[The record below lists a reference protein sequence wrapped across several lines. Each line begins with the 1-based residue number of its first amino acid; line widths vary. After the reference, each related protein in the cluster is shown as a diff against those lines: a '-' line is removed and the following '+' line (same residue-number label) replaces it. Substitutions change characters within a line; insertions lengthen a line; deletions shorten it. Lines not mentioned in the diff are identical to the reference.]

1 MSNLEKDGFIAE
13 EASMSNPLNI
23 TTAAFD
29 GLREVTTAPLWQYDY
44 GQILQITGLD
54 LPQAFEV
61 HFSNSRKSGETITQ
75 IGTDNQVTIPD
86 MYLTSGADIYAF
98 VFLHDGTDDGET
110 EYVIKIP
117 VRERPEPSDIEP
129 TPEQQDAITEAIAA
143 LNVAVTQTGEDKEA
157 TAALAEAAAASSL
170 IATQA
175 AQSAQG
181 SATSASASATTA
193 TDAAATATQ
202 KAGEAAQSAS
212 EAESARA
219 SARNYAASASDSAGD
234 ADTAKTAAQSAA
246 QTATAKASEAST
258 SATSASGSASAASA
272 LASAASGSATSA
284 ANSATAAATSASTAS
299 TKASEA
305 TTAAQIATTKA
316 GEASTSA
323 STATSAKDTAVSA
336 SQTATTKATEA
347 TTAAATA
354 TSAKTDAVAA
364 NTAAQSAKTAAQTAQ
379 QGAETARDAVQSS
392 AAQITTNAEDIT
404 QLKEDLTVVSEKVSA
419 IEEAEGLHKYGVSG
433 IGQSASALT
442 RIWDSVGM
450 TAQVGTDGD
459 NSNVVNNFDDVTPF
473 NRRKCV
479 GHWVLHDGRPQFV
492 VEAYLGD
499 EDYAEDGTKGD
510 YVAVECPRAYYYN
523 KDGILGVSAHHYP
536 GWKPFDIFCHN
547 HNEEETFEF
556 AYLPAYSLAVKDGHG
571 VSLPD
576 LDNAQGG
583 YKALFDVARTYNNA
597 DVKGFAMLEPWAV
610 NFYEWA
616 LQTVEFA
623 KQVPTDI
630 MKGCLSLRSNDADT
644 VVFLDATH
652 VLCNNYY
659 ASRVTGQ
666 YIAITPS
673 GTGQTSYTYQAT
685 HKVISVIRCDASGNE
700 SPNGAYQK
708 LEVEDLGKEYLTYDT
723 TGATTYALA
732 ARPYRTGACNGVSTP
747 SGSPVS
753 NTDGYHP
760 CRYRYRENPWGNQYR
775 TIGDLFNKRVAV
787 GDDYKLEWY
796 YLPDPSKIVTP
807 SDNITLPGD
816 DYVKLDVETSVA
828 NYANGWIKSRQYADE
843 YPDLWIPG
851 ATTGGSDSTYY
862 AVSASLV
869 NSSAV
874 RACRFGGTW
883 YYGYVYLFASTNL
896 GASSARYG
904 GDLCFPQ

>member
-1 MSNLEKDGFIAE
+1 MSKYIGDVSAYAYAVSKGYTGTE
-13 EASMSNPLNI
+13 EE
-23 TTAAFD
+23 F
-29 GLREVTTAPLWQYDY
+29 
-44 GQILQITGLD
+44 
-54 LPQAFEV
+54 
-61 HFSNSRKSGETITQ
+61 
-75 IGTDNQVTIPD
+75 
-86 MYLTSGADIYAF
+86 
-98 VFLHDGTDDGET
+98 
-110 EYVIKIP
+110 
-117 VRERPEPSDIEP
+117 
-129 TPEQQDAITEAIAA
+129 AA
-143 LNVAVTQTGEDKEA
+143 LMADYADVGQRAEDA
-157 TAALAEAAAASSL
+157 
-170 IATQA
+170 
-175 AQSAQG
+175 
-181 SATSASASATTA
+181 
-193 TDAAATATQ
+193 
-202 KAGEAAQSAS
+202 
-212 EAESARA
+212 AESALNSKT
-219 SARNYAASASDSAGD
+219 SAQ
-234 ADTAKTAAQSAA
+234 TAA
-246 QTATAKASEAST
+246 QTATTKASEAST

-272 LASAASGSATSA
+272 SASAASGSATSA
-284 ANSATAAATSASTAS
+284 ANSATAASGSATAAAGSATTAS

-305 TTAAQIATTKA
+305 
-316 GEASTSA
+316 SA
-323 STATSAKDTAVSA
+323 SA
-336 SQTATTKATEA
+336 
-347 TTAAATA
+347 
-354 TSAKTDAVAA
+354 
-364 NTAAQSAKTAAQTAQ
+364 TAAQTAQ
-379 QGAETARDAVQSS
+379 TAAEAAQSAAETAQGKAEDAKGEAETTAQSIAAS
-392 AAQITTNAEDIT
+392 AAQIATNTADIT
-404 QLKEDLTVVSEKVSA
+404 QLKSDLSALNIKVDDI
-419 IEEAEGLHKYGVSG
+419 IETEGLKKYGVSG
-433 IGQSASALT
+433 VGQSASALT

-459 NSNVVNNFDDVTPF
+459 NSNVVNNFDDVIPF

-523 KDGILGVSAHHYP
+523 KDGILGVSAHHYS

-556 AYLPAYSLAVKDGHG
+556 AYLPAYNLAVKDGHG
-571 VSLPD
+571 VSLPN

-623 KQVPTDI
+623 KQVPIDI

-673 GTGQTSYTYQAT
+673 GTGHTSYIYQAT
-685 HKVISVIRCDASGNE
+685 HKVISAIRCDASGNE

-760 CRYRYRENPWGNQYR
+760 CKYRHRENPWGNQYH

-851 ATTGGSDSTYY
+851 ATTGGSGSTYY

-869 NSSAV
+869 SSYDV
-874 RACRFGGTW
+874 RACRFGGYWNAGNVHLT
-883 YYGYVYLFASTNL
+883 AAANL
-896 GASSARYG
+896 GYSAAISG

>member
-1 MSNLEKDGFIAE
+1 MSKYIGDVSAYAYAVSKGYTGTEEEFAE
-13 EASMSNPLNI
+13 LMA
-23 TTAAFD
+23 
-29 GLREVTTAPLWQYDY
+29 DY
-44 GQILQITGLD
+44 ADVGQR
-54 LPQAFEV
+54 AE
-61 HFSNSRKSGETITQ
+61 
-75 IGTDNQVTIPD
+75 
-86 MYLTSGADIYAF
+86 
-98 VFLHDGTDDGET
+98 
-110 EYVIKIP
+110 
-117 VRERPEPSDIEP
+117 
-129 TPEQQDAITEAIAA
+129 DA
-143 LNVAVTQTGEDKEA
+143 
-157 TAALAEAAAASSL
+157 
-170 IATQA
+170 
-175 AQSAQG
+175 
-181 SATSASASATTA
+181 
-193 TDAAATATQ
+193 
-202 KAGEAAQSAS
+202 
-212 EAESARA
+212 AESALN
-219 SARNYAASASDSAGD
+219 S
-234 ADTAKTAAQSAA
+234 KTAAQTAA
-246 QTATAKASEAST
+246 QTAATKASEAST
-258 SATSASGSASAASA
+258 SATSASGSATAASA
-272 LASAASGSATSA
+272 SASQASGSATQAAASA
-284 ANSATAAATSASTAS
+284 TSASGSATAAAGSATTAS

-305 TTAAQIATTKA
+305 
-316 GEASTSA
+316 STSA
-323 STATSAKDTAVSA
+323 T
-336 SQTATTKATEA
+336 
-347 TTAAATA
+347 
-354 TSAKTDAVAA
+354 AA
-364 NTAAQSAKTAAQTAQ
+364 NTAKTAAQTAQ
-379 QGAETARDAVQSS
+379 TAAETAQGKAEDAQEAAETTAQSISAS
-392 AAQITTNAEDIT
+392 AAQIATNTADIT
-404 QLKEDLTVVSEKVSA
+404 ELKSDLSALNIKVDDI
-419 IEEAEGLHKYGVSG
+419 IETEGLKKYGVSG
-433 IGQSASALT
+433 VGQSASALT

-547 HNEEETFEF
+547 HNDEETSEF
-556 AYLPAYSLAVKDGHG
+556 AYLPAYALAVKDGHG
-571 VSLPD
+571 VSLPN

-673 GTGQTSYTYQAT
+673 GTGHTSYTYQAT
-685 HKVISVIRCDASGNE
+685 HKVISAIRCDASGNE

-708 LEVEDLGKEYLTYDT
+708 LEAEDLGKEYLTYDT

-760 CRYRYRENPWGNQYR
+760 CKYRHRENPWGNQYH

-851 ATTGGSDSTYY
+851 ATTGGSGSTYY
-862 AVSASLV
+862 AVAASLV
-869 NSSAV
+869 YSYAV
-874 RACRFGGTW
+874 RACRFGGSW
-883 YYGYVYLFASTNL
+883 SYGNVYLDACYHL
-896 GASSARYG
+896 GNSYAVYG

>member
-1 MSNLEKDGFIAE
+1 MSKYIGDVSAYAYAVSKGYTGTEEEFAE
-13 EASMSNPLNI
+13 LMA
-23 TTAAFD
+23 
-29 GLREVTTAPLWQYDY
+29 DY
-44 GQILQITGLD
+44 ADVGQR
-54 LPQAFEV
+54 AE
-61 HFSNSRKSGETITQ
+61 
-75 IGTDNQVTIPD
+75 
-86 MYLTSGADIYAF
+86 
-98 VFLHDGTDDGET
+98 
-110 EYVIKIP
+110 
-117 VRERPEPSDIEP
+117 
-129 TPEQQDAITEAIAA
+129 DA
-143 LNVAVTQTGEDKEA
+143 
-157 TAALAEAAAASSL
+157 
-170 IATQA
+170 
-175 AQSAQG
+175 
-181 SATSASASATTA
+181 
-193 TDAAATATQ
+193 
-202 KAGEAAQSAS
+202 
-212 EAESARA
+212 AESALN
-219 SARNYAASASDSAGD
+219 S
-234 ADTAKTAAQSAA
+234 KTAAQTAA
-246 QTATAKASEAST
+246 QTATSKASEAST
-258 SATSASGSASAASA
+258 SATSASSSASAASA
-272 LASAASGSATSA
+272 SASAASGSATSA
-284 ANSATAAATSASTAS
+284 ANSATAASGSATSAAGSATTAS

-305 TTAAQIATTKA
+305 
-316 GEASTSA
+316 SA
-323 STATSAKDTAVSA
+323 SA
-336 SQTATTKATEA
+336 
-347 TTAAATA
+347 
-354 TSAKTDAVAA
+354 
-364 NTAAQSAKTAAQTAQ
+364 TAAQTAQ
-379 QGAETARDAVQSS
+379 TAAEAAQTAAETAQGKAEDAAESVSAS
-392 AAQITTNAEDIT
+392 AAQIATNTADIAE
-404 QLKEDLTVVSEKVSA
+404 LKSEVSA
-419 IEEAEGLHKYGVSG
+419 LNIKVDDIIETEGLKKYGVSG
-433 IGQSASALT
+433 VGQSASALT

-556 AYLPAYSLAVKDGHG
+556 AYLPAYNLAVKDGHG
-571 VSLPD
+571 VSLPN

-652 VLCNNYY
+652 VLCNNYF

-673 GTGQTSYTYQAT
+673 GTGHISYTYQAT

-708 LEVEDLGKEYLTYDT
+708 LEVEDLGKEYLIYDT

-747 SGSPVS
+747 SGSLVS

-760 CRYRYRENPWGNQYR
+760 CKYRHRENPWGNQYH

-851 ATTGGSDSTYY
+851 ATTGGSGSTYY

-869 NSSAV
+869 NSYDV
-874 RACRFGGTW
+874 RACRFGGYW
-883 YYGYVYLFASTNL
+883 YNGAVRLNAHNYLGYSHAYF
-896 GASSARYG
+896 G

>member
-1 MSNLEKDGFIAE
+1 MSERYSAGVATAYGAALRGGYQGSYTDFCNDIAQ
-13 EASMSNPLNI
+13 LG
-23 TTAAFD
+23 D
-29 GLREVTTAPLWQYDY
+29 
-44 GQILQITGLD
+44 
-54 LPQAFEV
+54 
-61 HFSNSRKSGETITQ
+61 
-75 IGTDNQVTIPD
+75 
-86 MYLTSGADIYAF
+86 
-98 VFLHDGTDDGET
+98 
-110 EYVIKIP
+110 
-117 VRERPEPSDIEP
+117 
-129 TPEQQDAITEAIAA
+129 ITEELGSIS
-143 LNVAVTQTGEDKEA
+143 A
-157 TAALAEAAAASSL
+157 TATTLEA
-170 IATQA
+170 
-175 AQSAQG
+175 G
-181 SATSASASATTA
+181 ASATASYSDGLFSFGIPKGDTGAQGETGAKGDKGDKGDTGETGA
-193 TDAAATATQ
+193 TGATGT
-202 KAGEAAQSAS
+202 GIAS
-212 EAESARA
+212 I
-219 SARNYAASASDSAGD
+219 
-234 ADTAKTAAQSAA
+234 AKTATVGLVDTYTITFTDGTTTTFDVTNGAEAIDTTLSIAGRAA
-246 QTATAKASEAST
+246 DAKAT
-258 SATSASGSASAASA
+258 G
-272 LASAASGSATSA
+272 
-284 ANSATAAATSASTAS
+284 
-299 TKASEA
+299 
-305 TTAAQIATTKA
+305 
-316 GEASTSA
+316 
-323 STATSAKDTAVSA
+323 
-336 SQTATTKATEA
+336 
-347 TTAAATA
+347 
-354 TSAKTDAVAA
+354 DAV
-364 NTAAQSAKTAAQTAQ
+364 
-379 QGAETARDAVQSS
+379 D
-392 AAQITTNAEDIT
+392 D
-404 QLKEDLTVVSEKVSA
+404 LKEDLTVVSEKVSA

-547 HNEEETFEF
+547 HNDEETFEF
-556 AYLPAYSLAVKDGHG
+556 AYLPAYALAVKDGHG
-571 VSLPD
+571 VSLPN

-630 MKGCLSLRSNDADT
+630 MKGCMSLRSNDADT

-659 ASRVTGQ
+659 ASRVAGQ

-673 GTGQTSYTYQAT
+673 GTGHTSYTYQAT
-685 HKVISVIRCDASGNE
+685 HKVISAIRCDASSNE

-760 CRYRYRENPWGNQYR
+760 CKYRHRENPWGNQYH

-807 SDNITLPGD
+807 SDNIILPGD

-828 NYANGWIKSRQYADE
+828 NYASGWIKSRQYADE

-851 ATTGGSDSTYY
+851 ATTGGSGSTYY
-862 AVSASLV
+862 AVYAYLV
-869 NSSAV
+869 NSYAV
-874 RACRFGGTW
+874 RACRFGGHW
-883 YYGYVYLFASTNL
+883 SYGPVYLSANYYL
-896 GASSARYG
+896 GYSYAYYG
-904 GDLCFPQ
+904 GDLCFHQ

>member
-1 MSNLEKDGFIAE
+1 MATIIKDLGAVSAYAYAVEKG
-13 EASMSNPLNI
+13 
-23 TTAAFD
+23 
-29 GLREVTTAPLWQYDY
+29 Y
-44 GQILQITGLD
+44 TG
-54 LPQAFEV
+54 
-61 HFSNSRKSGETITQ
+61 
-75 IGTDNQVTIPD
+75 
-86 MYLTSGADIYAF
+86 
-98 VFLHDGTDDGET
+98 
-110 EYVIKIP
+110 
-117 VRERPEPSDIEP
+117 
-129 TPEQQDAITEAIAA
+129 TEAEFAELMADYADVGQRAEDAADSA
-143 LNVAVTQTGEDKEA
+143 LN
-157 TAALAEAAAASSL
+157 S
-170 IATQA
+170 
-175 AQSAQG
+175 
-181 SATSASASATTA
+181 
-193 TDAAATATQ
+193 
-202 KAGEAAQSAS
+202 
-212 EAESARA
+212 
-219 SARNYAASASDSAGD
+219 
-234 ADTAKTAAQSAA
+234 KTAAQTAA
-246 QTATAKASEAST
+246 QTATTKAGEAST
-258 SATSASGSASAASA
+258 SATSASSSASAASA
-272 LASAASGSATSA
+272 SASQASESATSA
-284 ANSATAAATSASTAS
+284 ANSATAASGSATSAAGSASTAS

-305 TTAAQIATTKA
+305 SASATDAATAKTGAEAAQSAAETA
-316 GEASTSA
+316 QEAA
-323 STATSAKDTAVSA
+323 
-336 SQTATTKATEA
+336 E
-347 TTAAATA
+347 TAAATFE
-354 TSAKTDAVAA
+354 TD
-364 NTAAQSAKTAAQTAQ
+364 
-379 QGAETARDAVQSS
+379 
-392 AAQITTNAEDIT
+392 TT
-404 QLKEDLTVVSEKVSA
+404 LTVSGKAADAKATGDALYALNIKVDG
-419 IEEAEGLHKYGVSG
+419 IIEAEGLKKYGVSG
-433 IGQSASALT
+433 VGQSASALT

-479 GHWVLHDGRPQFV
+479 GHWVLHGGRPQFV

-547 HNEEETFEF
+547 HNDEETSEF
-556 AYLPAYSLAVKDGHG
+556 AYLPAYALAVKDGHG
-571 VSLPD
+571 VSLPN

-659 ASRVTGQ
+659 VSRVAGQ

-673 GTGQTSYTYQAT
+673 GTGHTSNTYQAT

-760 CRYRYRENPWGNQYR
+760 CKYRHRENPWGNQYH

-816 DYVKLDVETSVA
+816 NYVKLDVETSVA
-828 NYANGWIKSRQYADE
+828 DYVNGWIKSRQYADE

-851 ATTGGSDSTYY
+851 ATTGGSGSTYY
-862 AVSASLV
+862 AVYASLV
-869 NSSAV
+869 SSSGV
-874 RACRFGGTW
+874 RACRFGGFWPYDAVALYAYT
-883 YYGYVYLFASTNL
+883 TL
-896 GASSARYG
+896 GNSYASSG

>member
-1 MSNLEKDGFIAE
+1 MSKYIGDVSAYAYAVSKGYTGTEEEFAE
-13 EASMSNPLNI
+13 LMA
-23 TTAAFD
+23 
-29 GLREVTTAPLWQYDY
+29 DY
-44 GQILQITGLD
+44 ADVGQR
-54 LPQAFEV
+54 AE
-61 HFSNSRKSGETITQ
+61 
-75 IGTDNQVTIPD
+75 
-86 MYLTSGADIYAF
+86 
-98 VFLHDGTDDGET
+98 
-110 EYVIKIP
+110 
-117 VRERPEPSDIEP
+117 
-129 TPEQQDAITEAIAA
+129 DA
-143 LNVAVTQTGEDKEA
+143 
-157 TAALAEAAAASSL
+157 
-170 IATQA
+170 
-175 AQSAQG
+175 
-181 SATSASASATTA
+181 
-193 TDAAATATQ
+193 
-202 KAGEAAQSAS
+202 
-212 EAESARA
+212 AESALN
-219 SARNYAASASDSAGD
+219 S
-234 ADTAKTAAQSAA
+234 KTAAQTAA
-246 QTATAKASEAST
+246 QTATTKASEASV
-258 SATSASGSASAASA
+258 SATNASSSASAASA
-272 LASAASGSATSA
+272 SASQASGSATSA
-284 ANSATAAATSASTAS
+284 ANSATAASGSATSAAGSATTAT

-305 TTAAQIATTKA
+305 
-316 GEASTSA
+316 SA
-323 STATSAKDTAVSA
+323 SA
-336 SQTATTKATEA
+336 
-347 TTAAATA
+347 
-354 TSAKTDAVAA
+354 
-364 NTAAQSAKTAAQTAQ
+364 TAAQTAQ
-379 QGAETARDAVQSS
+379 TAAEAAQTAAETAQGKAEDAQEAAEDAAESVSAS
-392 AAQITTNAEDIT
+392 AAQIATNTADIAE
-404 QLKEDLTVVSEKVSA
+404 LKSEVSA
-419 IEEAEGLHKYGVSG
+419 LNIKVDDIIETEGLKKYGVSG
-433 IGQSASALT
+433 VGQSASALT

-547 HNEEETFEF
+547 HNDEETFEF
-556 AYLPAYSLAVKDGHG
+556 AYLPAYALAVKDGHG
-571 VSLPD
+571 VSLPN

-659 ASRVTGQ
+659 AARVAGQ

-673 GTGQTSYTYQAT
+673 GTVHTSYAYQAT
-685 HKVISVIRCDASGNE
+685 HKVISAIRCDASGNE
-700 SPNGAYQK
+700 SSSGEYQK

-747 SGSPVS
+747 SGSPIS

-760 CRYRYRENPWGNQYR
+760 CKYRHRENPWGNQYH

-816 DYVKLDVETSVA
+816 DYVKLDVETSVS

-851 ATTGGSDSTYY
+851 ATTGGSGSTYY
-862 AVSASLV
+862 AVYAYLV
-869 NSSAV
+869 SSYAV
-874 RACRFGGTW
+874 RACRLGGTW
-883 YYGYVYLFASTNL
+883 NSGAVSLYASTNL
-896 GASSARYG
+896 GSSYAAYG